1 MIKKEKNKISFLTL
15 LGLLLILSSLTLFV
29 SYAIQKN
36 KVLVEEQEQVDSYIE
51 DTSTLEVVDEE
62 PKQEPQEQKPKQT
75 ITYDYIAV
83 LEIPDINLKRG
94 LVDYNS
100 KYNDVKYNIQI
111 IEKSNMPDKPN
122 GNFIL
127 AGHNGTSSVS
137 FFRNLNKLT
146 TDSLINVYY
155 KGYKYIYKFNN
166 SYEVDKDG
174 EIEIKRD
181 INKNTITL
189 ITCKKNSKT
198 KQVVN
203 IGYLVDKVEY

>member
-1 MIKKEKNKISFLTL
+1 MNQIVDFIQNVTSVQIIDIIIAVTI
-15 LGLLLILSSLTLFV
+15 ILFFRIFSS
-29 SYAIQKN
+29 
-36 KVLVEEQEQVDSYIE
+36 VLSYIIIRMFKFKTKNSKKIKE
-51 DTSTLEVVDEE
+51 SAFY
-62 PKQEPQEQKPKQT
+62 KPLR
-75 ITYDYIAV
+75 IFFIILGFYIAV
-83 LEIPDINLKRG
+83 LESPDINLKRG

-146 TDSLINVYY
+146 TDSLINIYY